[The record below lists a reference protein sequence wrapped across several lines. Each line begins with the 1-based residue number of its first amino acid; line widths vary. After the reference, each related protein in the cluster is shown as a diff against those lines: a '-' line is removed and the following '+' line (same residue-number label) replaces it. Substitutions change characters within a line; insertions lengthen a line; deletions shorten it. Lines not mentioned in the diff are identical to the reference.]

1 LAANV
6 AHILNFIDKRN
17 EMKKLVIIT
26 GASSGIG
33 EAIAKRFSEAGY
45 PLLLVARRIEKLKA
59 LNLPNCLCKQVDV
72 TDRESFAK
80 AIANAE
86 AQYGPVECLINN
98 AGVML
103 LGQVDIQDSRE
114 WQQMFDVNVLALLGG
129 MQAVLAPMKERNS
142 GTIINVSSVAGK
154 KTFGNHAV
162 YCGTKFAVSA
172 ISENVRE
179 EVADFGVR
187 VTSICPGA
195 VETELLSHTT
205 SEDIKDGYEDWK
217 QTMGG
222 ALIADDIARA
232 ALFIQEQPQQVCIRE
247 LLIAATRQQP

>member
-1 LAANV
+1 
-6 AHILNFIDKRN
+6 
-17 EMKKLVIIT
+17 MKKLVVIT

-33 EAIAKRFSEAGY
+33 EAIAKRFSAAGH
-45 PLLLVARRIEKLKA
+45 PLLLVARRIEKLNA
-59 LNLPNCLCKQVDV
+59 LNLPNCLCEQVDV
-72 TDRESFAK
+72 TDRESFAQ
-80 AIANAE
+80 AITKAE

-103 LGQVDIQDSRE
+103 LGQVDTQDSSE
-114 WQQMFDVNVLALLGG
+114 WQKMFDVNVLALLGG
-129 MQAVLAPMKERNS
+129 MQAVLTPMKARQS

-154 KTFGNHAV
+154 KTFANHAA

-179 EVADFGVR
+179 EMADFGVR

-195 VETELLSHTT
+195 VETELLGHTT

-217 QTMGG
+217 QSMGG